1 MGDLGTTE
9 SCRETGLLGCQ
20 RRMALDQ
27 GEGGGCDR
35 GEELT
40 SLQLMS
46 C

>member
-1 MGDLGTTE
+1 MEDLGTTE

-35 GEELT
+35 ELT